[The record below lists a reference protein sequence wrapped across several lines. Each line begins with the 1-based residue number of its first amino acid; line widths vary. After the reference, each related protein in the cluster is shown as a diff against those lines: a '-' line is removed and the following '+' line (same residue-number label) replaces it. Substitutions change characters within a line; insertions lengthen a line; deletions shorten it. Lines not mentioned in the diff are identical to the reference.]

1 VNRGLAESV
10 LNDGCSVFDYAERAL
25 SCSVDSSGCNGTTLS
40 TTAGSI
46 VVSVKRKWV
55 LEVDIELSTCPHTEA
70 TDEATT
76 SYSGSGDNEQCNSTT
91 DVRLSQL
98 KCKSDGSRRRLSNES
113 STEAAAFPAT
123 LNIEFTLD
131 IGSIDLMTLDT
142 PVLSTDATISLD
154 AAIASY
160 ADALNTTTVSVPD
173 ITLEQPSLSTFEI
186 DFSFSSGDEAASSLQ
201 DVVQD
206 AVDGMQESMMSTTTI
221 HTLTT
226 STTVTTVTSE
236 GPGANI
242 QLAQSPAVIGGI
254 GVGAAVALIVVVIVV
269 VVVIKS
275 SRKRIKI
282 LARTQTV
289 NSNSKSGGRAAHLSR
304 VHPTGLVS
312 TGPKHS
318 VQHRRQ
324 GPPFADGD
332 ITDAPP
338 SKVRSFLGN
347 SKLFFMRRVAQKFR
361 GSAQAPEPR
370 AASSG
375 RGLATRKPALRPSP
389 PVAVDTFHEPDE
401 DHVSWGP
408 PIRLSSASRSPRPE
422 AVAPRAAD
430 DAVNLPFVHGVR
442 VQTEGVI
449 HEM

>member
-10 LNDGCSVFDYAERAL
+10 LNDGCSVFDYADRSL

-46 VVSVKRKWV
+46 VVNVKRKWM
-55 LEVDIELSTCPHTEA
+55 LEVDIELSTCPDTEA

-142 PVLSTDATISLD
+142 PVLSADATISLD

-186 DFSFSSGDEAASSLQ
+186 DFSFSSGDEAGSSLQ
-201 DVVQD
+201 DVVQN
-206 AVDGMQESMMSTTTI
+206 AVDGMETMMSTTTI
-221 HTLTT
+221 HLTT

-236 GPGANI
+236 SPGANI

-289 NSNSKSGGRAAHLSR
+289 NSNSKSGDRAAQLSR

-324 GPPFADGD
+324 GPPLADGD

-361 GSAQAPEPR
+361 GSAQAPGPR

-375 RGLATRKPALRPSP
+375 QGLASRKPALRPSP

-408 PIRLSSASRSPRPE
+408 PIRLSSARRSPRPE
-422 AVAPRAAD
+422 AVAPRAAG